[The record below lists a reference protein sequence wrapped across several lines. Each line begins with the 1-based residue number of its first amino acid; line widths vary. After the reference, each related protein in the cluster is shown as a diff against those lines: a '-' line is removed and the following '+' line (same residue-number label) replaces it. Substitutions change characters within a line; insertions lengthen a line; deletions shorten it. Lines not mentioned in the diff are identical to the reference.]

1 MQWLIIKP
9 ESPEAESADYALLE
23 GKQSRAE
30 FAPGGWGQLKDLS
43 KTRRIILL
51 VPTED
56 ALLSEVDIPVRNQ
69 KQLSQAIPYAME
81 DALVED
87 IEDLHFV
94 FHREQNT
101 QPVNVAVIQ
110 KQRLN
115 NWILALK
122 DKGISPHI
130 VLPDVFSLPVEK
142 NTWNMSCNNMR
153 ALIRQSK
160 LSGFVCSREMLP
172 ILLSSALEDA
182 SAMPTEIISD
192 NCDDLEM
199 ERPEEVTWTN
209 TESYAQTC
217 DAALLQALP
226 LNLLKNFGDAQSG
239 GFSKHWKN
247 WKTAASLL
255 GATAVLWAI
264 MTGIQNQRLANRV
277 QQMDTAIE
285 KVFQATF
292 PNARVDSDYRVLHSQ
307 MEQKLKSIQPAVKQK
322 KSLPISLLATITPLV
337 KKQKGINISKI
348 RFDNNEL
355 HLSVTAPSLATTEA
369 LRSAIT
375 SNGKISANVRTSDS
389 SANKVSVT
397 LAIKE
402 KQ

>member
-1 MQWLIIKP
+1 
-9 ESPEAESADYALLE
+9 
-23 GKQSRAE
+23 
-30 FAPGGWGQLKDLS
+30 
-43 KTRRIILL
+43 
-51 VPTED
+51 
-56 ALLSEVDIPVRNQ
+56 
-69 KQLSQAIPYAME
+69 
-81 DALVED
+81 
-87 IEDLHFV
+87 
-94 FHREQNT
+94 
-101 QPVNVAVIQ
+101 
-110 KQRLN
+110 
-115 NWILALK
+115 
-122 DKGISPHI
+122 
-130 VLPDVFSLPVEK
+130 
-142 NTWNMSCNNMR
+142 
-153 ALIRQSK
+153 
-160 LSGFVCSREMLP
+160 
-172 ILLSSALEDA
+172 
-182 SAMPTEIISD
+182 
-192 NCDDLEM
+192 
-199 ERPEEVTWTN
+199 
-209 TESYAQTC
+209 
-217 DAALLQALP
+217 
-226 LNLLKNFGDAQSG
+226 
-239 GFSKHWKN
+239 
-247 WKTAASLL
+247 
-255 GATAVLWAI
+255 